1 MAQTLQTK
9 QNPQIN
15 RISEAELRAQE
26 ENYFAQLKYQQIIQ
40 ANAEQESQ
48 RQAEIKRRKKKKS
61 GTVLGTL
68 GKWFGAS
75 GGLVGALASVGD
87 SASAAVL
94 NLLN

>member
-15 RISEAELRAQE
+15 RISEAELRAQK
-26 ENYFAQLKYQQIIQ
+26 NYFAQMRYQQIIQ

-48 RQAEIKRRKKKKS
+48 RQAEIERRKKKKS